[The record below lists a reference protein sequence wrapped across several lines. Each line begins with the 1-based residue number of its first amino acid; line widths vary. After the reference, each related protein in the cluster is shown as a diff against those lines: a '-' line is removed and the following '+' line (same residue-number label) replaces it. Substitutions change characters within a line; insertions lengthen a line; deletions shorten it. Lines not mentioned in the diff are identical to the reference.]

1 MDIFLKITYHRQQS
15 SVYFGEIMQFHQKC
29 LGPPM
34 LQNELVVT
42 GMAHPKLGWRA

>member
-29 LGPPM
+29 LGSPM